1 MIHSFNGKT
10 PRISESVFV
19 SESACIIGDV
29 EIGENSSIWPGA
41 VIRGDLGKIT
51 IGSNCAIEDNC
62 VIHSGS
68 PSMEDSISD
77 LVIWDN
83 VHIGHGAVLNC
94 RRIGSHVLVGINATI
109 LHDVDIGDFCIIG
122 AATMVGQGMK
132 IPDRSLVVGVP
143 GKIKG
148 NITSKQLYWL
158 EQAPNV
164 YVKLA
169 ERYKKERVISPV

>member
-77 LVIWDN
+77 LVIGDN
-83 VHIGHGAVLNC
+83 EHIGHGAVLNC

-132 IPDRSLVVGVP
+132 IPDRSFVVGVP
-143 GKIKG
+143 AKVKG
-148 NITSKQLYWL
+148 NITSQQLFWL
-158 EQAPNV
+158 EQAPKA
-164 YVKLA
+164 YARLA
-169 ERYKKERVISPV
+169 ERYKKDG